1 MNNNGEF
8 SLEDSEELIANL
20 KSGKPSDF
28 EQLRSA
34 LNLVAHVT
42 ELPPTS
48 IPPVLPSGITQPIP
62 VIPVKPSNTRRSI
75 VTSVIVVGMFA
86 SASLAAAAVTGIGP
100 AAIVNVGHEAARL
113 VKGVVGGV
121 ARVVTGNPSDIAQNQ
136 AANQLASL
144 PNPSLPPTPSDAEE
158 NDQSE
163 SEHQTPII
171 PALTILFPPAST
183 ESSSHENDPQ
193 KPEASDE
200 NSNSSHESQSPSV
213 EDSPTPT
220 QNGQKEHS
228 NEENKKRP
236 SGLPSVKPSED
247 NSDENAPT
255 PTPVAQPSPETTSD
269 QPEPTPSP
277 SDQSS
282 EDELS

>member
-100 AAIVNVGHEAARL
+100 AAIVNVGHQAARL

-121 ARVVTGNPSDIAQNQ
+121 AHVVTGNPSDIAQNQ

-144 PNPSLPPTPSDAEE
+144 PNPSLPPAPSDAEE

-171 PALTILFPPAST
+171 PALTNLFPPAST

-193 KPEASDE
+193 KPDTSDE
-200 NSNSSHESQSPSV
+200 NSNSSQESQSPSV

-247 NSDENAPT
+247 NSDENAST